1 MPNPMK
7 LVPMSCKI
15 IYYAYV
21 PAEGKESKNQFFTL
35 ETLVEFSKG

>member
-1 MPNPMK
+1 MK
-7 LVPMSCKI
+7 LVPMYCEI